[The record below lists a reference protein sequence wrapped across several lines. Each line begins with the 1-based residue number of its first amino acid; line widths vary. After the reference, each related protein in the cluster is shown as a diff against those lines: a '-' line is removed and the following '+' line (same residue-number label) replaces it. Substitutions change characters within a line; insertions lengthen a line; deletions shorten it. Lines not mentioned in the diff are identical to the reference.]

1 MNHDDDDDY
10 NYVNH
15 DDDDDGLCNVLFV
28 SHSPRHVRL
37 AIMMMMVFVKLLMT
51 EEPICTDYLLNI
63 HPDKIVPLSFF
74 CLDMSS

>member
-1 MNHDDDDDY
+1 MVMIMMMDCA
-10 NYVNH
+10 V
-15 DDDDDGLCNVLFV
+15 CNALFV

-63 HPDKIVPLSFF
+63 HPDKIVPLSLFF
-74 CLDMSS
+74 ALTCHLDWAI